1 MTAGQ
6 REKAVQDFIAA
17 VNQAT
22 DILSGVTDEDSATFA
37 GSRLQEVVRRL
48 QTLAKLADELGR
60 PTGDEAKML
69 QEKYEAPVKAAT
81 ARLQKE
87 ASRVHAFPAAKK
99 VLGEALKVLSA

>member
-37 GSRLQEVVRRL
+37 VRGC
-48 QTLAKLADELGR
+48 KKSFADFRPSPSWPTVGA

-69 QEKYEAPVKAAT
+69 QEKYEAPVKGAT

-87 ASRVHAFPAAKK
+87 ASRVNAFPAPEEGA
-99 VLGEALKVLSA
+99 GEALKVLSA